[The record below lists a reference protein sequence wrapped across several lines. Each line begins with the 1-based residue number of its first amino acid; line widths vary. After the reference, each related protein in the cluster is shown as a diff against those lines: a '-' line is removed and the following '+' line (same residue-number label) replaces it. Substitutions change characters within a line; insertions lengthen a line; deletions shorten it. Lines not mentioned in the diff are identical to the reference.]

1 MQTRKAKTFVCAIS
15 CIVQETNLVKW
26 SIRSVQYLFRLSFS
40 VRFLSKP
47 TVTYT
52 YYKYI
57 KTSILFL
64 YKF

>member
-1 MQTRKAKTFVCAIS
+1 MQTRKAKTFVCTIS

-47 TVTYT
+47 TITDMLQI
-52 YYKYI
+52 YKDKHTI
-57 KTSILFL
+57 SL
-64 YKF
+64 